1 MLSSHHTT
9 PYHIINHITSQ
20 HITTQHDT
28 PHHITPHHYTLH
40 LFLSDHTVISHR
52 IPSHHTTSRPLTAH
66 HKKQT
71 DMFDTS
77 HGTHVAFYCT
87 GVCVCVCMCV
97 CVCVCALVW
106 AHPKPL
112 NPQSLNWLRHPPT
125 LETIHLPHILLPLF
139 VGEGILL
146 LATNSDRNPELLLT
160 IIKVEP
166 WLERAQARGAP
177 QTPEL
182 PKYTD
187 IIQKIWGPRNF
198 VNPSPGRA
206 RRRGLDYCASLSSC
220 LLEVSGPQVWGLGF
234 CTWLPMCLV
243 LPIAAD
249 MVQWILYRF
258 WVWG

>member
-1 MLSSHHTT
+1 
-9 PYHIINHITSQ
+9 
-20 HITTQHDT
+20 
-28 PHHITPHHYTLH
+28 
-40 LFLSDHTVISHR
+40 
-52 IPSHHTTSRPLTAH
+52 
-66 HKKQT
+66 
-71 DMFDTS
+71 MFDTS

-87 GVCVCVCMCV
+87 GVCVCM
-97 CVCVCALVW
+97 CVCALVW

-187 IIQKIWGPRNF
+187 ITQKIWGPRNF

>member
-1 MLSSHHTT
+1 
-9 PYHIINHITSQ
+9 
-20 HITTQHDT
+20 
-28 PHHITPHHYTLH
+28 
-40 LFLSDHTVISHR
+40 
-52 IPSHHTTSRPLTAH
+52 
-66 HKKQT
+66 
-71 DMFDTS
+71 
-77 HGTHVAFYCT
+77 
-87 GVCVCVCMCV
+87 MCV
-97 CVCVCALVW
+97 YVCVCALVW